1 MNQKITRLRVLL
13 WLPIAL
19 ASSCVAAQT
28 TTAPPAG
35 RLLASNCFQ
44 CHGYDGKSSIGFE
57 RLSGESSNEIYNELR
72 EMRSKSRPDIMDM
85 HARGYNDAQLR
96 LIANYLSKQT
106 TTSTAK
112 TSTSTLSATTA
123 TATNKS
129 SESSDEKKSKKS
141 NEKKESKS

>member
-1 MNQKITRLRVLL
+1 MNREITRWRALL
-13 WLPIAL
+13 WLPVAL

-72 EMRSKSRPDIMDM
+72 EMRSKSKPDIMDM
-85 HARGYNDAQLR
+85 HARGYTDAQMR
-96 LIANYLSKQT
+96 LIADYLATQK
-106 TTSTAK
+106 
-112 TSTSTLSATTA
+112 STSRTTA
-123 TATNKS
+123 AT
-129 SESSDEKKSKKS
+129 DKKSKNT
-141 NEKKESKS
+141 NEKRESKS

>member
-1 MNQKITRLRVLL
+1 MNREITRWRALL
-13 WLPIAL
+13 WLPVAL

-85 HARGYNDAQLR
+85 HARGYTDAQMR
-96 LIANYLSKQT
+96 LIADYLATRK
-106 TTSTAK
+106 
-112 TSTSTLSATTA
+112 STSGTTA
-123 TATNKS
+123 AT
-129 SESSDEKKSKKS
+129 DKKSKKT
-141 NEKKESKS
+141 NEKRESKS

>member
-1 MNQKITRLRVLL
+1 MNREITRWRALL
-13 WLPIAL
+13 WLPVAL

-85 HARGYNDAQLR
+85 HARGYTDAQMR
-96 LIANYLSKQT
+96 LIADYLATRK
-106 TTSTAK
+106 
-112 TSTSTLSATTA
+112 STSGTTA
-123 TATNKS
+123 TT
-129 SESSDEKKSKKS
+129 DKKSKKT
-141 NEKKESKS
+141 NEKRESKS